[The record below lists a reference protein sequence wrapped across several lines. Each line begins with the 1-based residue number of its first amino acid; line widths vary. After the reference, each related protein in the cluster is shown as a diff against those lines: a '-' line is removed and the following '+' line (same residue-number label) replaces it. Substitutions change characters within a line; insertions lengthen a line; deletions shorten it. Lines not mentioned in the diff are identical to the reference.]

1 MSVYIINEIVG
12 TSDKSWEDAA
22 KQAIETAS
30 RSISDLRIGEVVKQ
44 DVTVDDAKVTHYRVR
59 LTISFGYHP
68 WWSWIED

>member
-22 KQAIETAS
+22 KQAIETA
-30 RSISDLRIGEVVKQ
+30 
-44 DVTVDDAKVTHYRVR
+44 R